1 MSHYKAVKVLPD
13 HGGWVKV
20 LPDHGGD
27 HGGWVKVLPNHGGAG
42 KANYRTT
49 SYVVKVKVMHNGSL
63 SCGGRR
69 AGIEVETGN
78 PLRFPNVLPL
88 SPLI

>member
-27 HGGWVKVLPNHGGAG
+27 HGEWVKVLPNHGDRVKVLPNHGGAG

-49 SYVVKVKVMHNGSL
+49 SYVVKVKVMLYYH
-63 SCGGRR
+63 
-69 AGIEVETGN
+69 
-78 PLRFPNVLPL
+78 PLDWNLPKHEWQG
-88 SPLI
+88 

>member
-13 HGGWVKV
+13 HGDWVKV

-27 HGGWVKVLPNHGGAG
+27 HGGWVKVLPDHGGRVKVLPNHGGAG

-49 SYVVKVKVMHNGSL
+49 SYVVKVKVMLDSVAPITRKGKL
-63 SCGGRR
+63 
-69 AGIEVETGN
+69 
-78 PLRFPNVLPL
+78 
-88 SPLI
+88 

>member
-27 HGGWVKVLPNHGGAG
+27 HGGWVKVLPDHGGRVKVLPNHGGAG

-49 SYVVKVKVMHNGSL
+49 SYVVKVKVMN
-63 SCGGRR
+63 
-69 AGIEVETGN
+69 TT
-78 PLRFPNVLPL
+78 LRF
-88 SPLI
+88 SE

>member
-20 LPDHGGD
+20 LPDNGGD
-27 HGGWVKVLPNHGGAG
+27 HGGWVKVLPDHRGRVKVLPNHGGAG

-49 SYVVKVKVMHNGSL
+49 SYVVKVKVM
-63 SCGGRR
+63 
-69 AGIEVETGN
+69 IDEVIMEKTTSTQ
-78 PLRFPNVLPL
+78 RKHEVWEIFR
-88 SPLI
+88 